1 MGTPDFAVPSLEKII
16 DDGHEVAAVFTQP
29 DKPRGRGHHLMPTP
43 VKEIA
48 LRHGIAVYQPLTL
61 KDDAVLSLISG
72 INPDCIVVV
81 AYGRILPE
89 TVLKAPKLGC
99 INVHAS
105 LLPRYR
111 GAAPIQWAVISGEK
125 VTGNTTMFMAKGL
138 DTGDIILQEE
148 TKIGQNETSGELR
161 LRLMESGALLLSK
174 TLTLLAQGK
183 APREV
188 QSDGQSNYAS
198 MIDKEMAKIDWK
210 QSATIIHNLV
220 RGMNPQP
227 TAFTI
232 FNGLPFKIL
241 ETRIT
246 DKICASGNPG
256 TVAEVGR
263 EGIYVCCGENETLLL
278 TQVQAQGGK
287 KMAAGD
293 YVLGHGIKTGTVFGE
308 NNTGSN

>member
-1 MGTPDFAVPSLEKII
+1 
-16 DDGHEVAAVFTQP
+16 
-29 DKPRGRGHHLMPTP
+29 MPTP

-48 LRHGIAVYQPLTL
+48 LKHGIAVYQPLTL
-61 KDDAVLSLISG
+61 KDDEVLSLISG
-72 INPDCIVVV
+72 IKPDCIVVV
-81 AYGRILPE
+81 AYGRILPAVVLE
-89 TVLKAPKLGC
+89 TPKLGC

-111 GAAPIQWAVISGEK
+111 GAAPIQWAVINGEK

-138 DTGDIILQEE
+138 DTGDIILKEE
-148 TKIGQNETSGELR
+148 TKIGENETSGELR

-174 TLTLLAQGK
+174 TLTLLEQGK

-188 QSDGQSNYAS
+188 QNDEQTNYAS

-210 QSATIIHNLV
+210 QPASVIHNLV

-227 TAFTI
+227 TAFTF
-232 FNGLPFKIL
+232 FNGLPFKII
-241 ETRIT
+241 ETRLT
-246 DKICASGNPG
+246 DKTCNGESG

-263 EGIYVCCGENETLLL
+263 EGIYICCGENETLLL
-278 TQVQAQGGK
+278 TQVQAQDGK

-293 YVLGHGIKTGTVFGE
+293 YVLGHGIKVGTVFG
-308 NNTGSN
+308 

>member
-1 MGTPDFAVPSLEKII
+1 MRIIFMGTPDFAVPSFEKII
-16 DDGHEVAAVFTQP
+16 ADGHEVAAVFTQP

-48 LRHGIAVYQPLTL
+48 LKHGIAVYQPLTL
-61 KDDAVLSLISG
+61 KDDEVLSLISG
-72 INPDCIVVV
+72 IKPDCIVVV
-81 AYGRILPE
+81 AYGRILPVAVLE
-89 TVLKAPKLGC
+89 TPKLGC

-111 GAAPIQWAVISGEK
+111 GAAPIQWAVINGEK

-138 DTGDIILQEE
+138 DTGDIILKEE
-148 TKIGQNETSGELR
+148 TNIGENETSGELR

-174 TLTLLAQGK
+174 TLMLLAQGK

-188 QSDGQSNYAS
+188 QNDEQTNYAS

-210 QSATIIHNLV
+210 QPAAVIHNLV

-227 TAFTI
+227 TAFTV
-232 FNGLPFKIL
+232 FNGLPFKII
-241 ETRIT
+241 ETRLT
-246 DKICASGNPG
+246 DKASTGKSG

-263 EGIYVCCGENETLLL
+263 EGIYICCGENETLLL

-293 YVLGHGIKTGTVFGE
+293 YILGHGIKVGTVFGE
-308 NNTGSN
+308 D